1 MAAPMLPDL
10 ALDALRAVDEASMP
24 HTAYR
29 GVKVTGPAPTF
40 AKTWTYPEPGIPSR
54 LNPLA
59 VDSPL
64 RADQPSA
71 SRKWD
76 FSVPMGTVIKDGDRW
91 KVEGDTSGEDWV
103 RVISVDEVLF
113 PRSEELRRRSI
124 CSDVEA
130 NP

>member
-1 MAAPMLPDL
+1 MASPVLPDL
-10 ALDALRAVDEASMP
+10 ALDALRAVDEAGMTA
-24 HTAYR
+24 TAYR
-29 GVKVTGPAPTF
+29 GVKTTGPAPSFT
-40 AKTWTYPEPGIPSR
+40 KTWIYPEPGIRSR

-76 FSVPMGTVIKDGDRW
+76 FSVPMGTTIKDGDHW
-91 KVEGDTSGEDWV
+91 KVVGETSGEDWT
-103 RVISVDEVLF
+103 RVVSVDEVLF
-113 PRSEELRRRSI
+113 PRSEELRRRAI